1 MSWWGW
7 NPSNCWSPPASPGRS
22 CLPSSNPSR
31 NRSGVKRGHIGADRR
46 TFGVKSVRWILSIL
60 PHRFCAV
67 LWLHIERRNDKA
79 KSGRESLWASYDTQ
93 AAWDMTITFR
103 CHCWLLDKLCHDC
116 WECCWTGSLTR
127 SRYQSMVF
135 GNLLSHGQ
143 SAQPMAYKLCSTAA
157 AISFVQVI
165 Q

>member
-1 MSWWGW
+1 MGLESQQLLESTSQPRPFLPAFQQSIAEQERCQTWTHWGRQEDFW
-7 NPSNCWSPPASPGRS
+7 CQ
-22 CLPSSNPSR
+22 
-31 NRSGVKRGHIGADRR
+31 
-46 TFGVKSVRWILSIL
+46 SVRWILSIL